1 MMGKIYLSFALVI
14 VVHSSAFGQSNP
26 SPTRASQLIQEASR
40 LQNAGKFEEA
50 ARKWKEFLSDY
61 SADPAAGLVY
71 QGLGACFLEMGEW
84 QESVD
89 ALKQALKLL
98 PKGESGSAIRW
109 NLAIGLYR
117 RAESTKTADHRK
129 EVTAALQS
137 LLADKE
143 TTKER
148 QTLATFYLARTE
160 LAMGDMAAAKQRF
173 EQLLN
178 ITADKELVAPVLLAL
193 AGLAEDAKDWPTA
206 RNHYRV
212 FLRDFPNHASAREAR
227 LGLADAL
234 LHEGQ
239 YQEAETLFGELVK
252 RQDQAGADYVHFRWA
267 EIAELRGDKNA
278 AAERWTTFLDKHPKS
293 ALRERGLRRTA
304 QVHLRLKQYAEA
316 ATAFS
321 TWLKENPDHEE
332 RASTQVQLGLA
343 LVQLDKF
350 AEAEENFKSAV
361 KKLPPGDLR
370 SQALLE
376 TARCAVKLQRPA
388 DAVKCYEELLTAK
401 TASIDETTTRLE
413 AVAAAFAAGDSKR
426 GLEWADQMVQG
437 FEKSQWTSHAQLHAA
452 RYLTDSGK
460 FDLALER
467 SRWVL
472 EAKVPEVQSAAL
484 YMAGFCAMKL
494 RKFADAATYY
504 QAIVDDHP
512 QAEQAPIAAYSL
524 GVVFESQGA
533 SGKALAAYQAFIK
546 RNADHPLAAEARKRV
561 RLLQDG
567 R

>member
-1 MMGKIYLSFALVI
+1 MMGKIYLSFVLLIMA
-14 VVHSSAFGQSNP
+14 HSFGYGQSNP
-26 SPTRASQLIQEASR
+26 SPTRAGQLIQEASR

-61 SADPAAGLVY
+61 AADPAAGLVY

-84 QESVD
+84 QESID

-98 PKGESGSAIRW
+98 PKGESGGAIRW

-117 RAESTKTADHRK
+117 RAESTKTADHRQQ
-129 EVTAALQS
+129 VTTALEA

-148 QTLATFYLARTE
+148 QSLATFYLARTE
-160 LAMGDMAAAKQRF
+160 LALGNKAPAKKRF
-173 EQLLN
+173 EQLLKN
-178 ITADKELVAPVLLAL
+178 TNDKELVAPVLLAL

-212 FLRDFPNHASAREAR
+212 FLRDFPNHSSAGEAR
-227 LGLADAL
+227 LGLADVL

-252 RQDQAGADYVHFRWA
+252 RQEQAAADYVHFRWA
-267 EIAELRGDKNA
+267 EIAELRSDPRA
-278 AAERWTTFLDKHPKS
+278 AAERWTTFLEKHPKS
-293 ALRERGLRRTA
+293 ALRERALRRTA
-304 QVHLRLKQYAEA
+304 QVHVHLKQYSDA

-321 TWLKENPDHEE
+321 TWLKENPTHEE
-332 RASTQVQLGLA
+332 RAATQVQLGLA

-350 AEAEENFKSAV
+350 ADAEENFKSAM
-361 KKLPPGDLR
+361 KDLPQGDLR
-370 SQALLE
+370 CQALLE
-376 TARCAVKLQRPA
+376 TARCAVKLKRPA
-388 DAVKCYEELLTAK
+388 DAEKCYEELLATK

-426 GLEWADQMVQG
+426 GLEWADRMVQS
-437 FEKSQWTSHAQLHAA
+437 FAKSQSTSHAQLHAA
-452 RYLTDSGK
+452 RYLTENGQ

-472 EAKVPEVQSAAL
+472 EAKVPEAQPAAL
-484 YMAGFCAMKL
+484 YLAGFCAMKL
-494 RKFADAATYY
+494 RKFTDSATYY
-504 QAIVDDHP
+504 QSIVDSHP
-512 QAEQAPIAAYSL
+512 KAEQAPIAAYSL
-524 GVVFESQGA
+524 GVVYESQGA
-533 SGKALAAYQAFIK
+533 TGRAVAAYQAFLK
-546 RNADHPLAAEARKRV
+546 HHADHPLATEAKKRV
-561 RLLQDG
+561 QLLQDG
-567 R
+567 G